1 MSWSGRIELSLK
13 IIGTLIA
20 IFGIWK
26 YFADRH
32 DERVVAAQNRS
43 LGYIERF
50 GGSGLVAAR
59 GRLLTFWQDYPEL
72 VAATKEGKLTEDGY
86 AAAIDKVYAA
96 HENRKHVDD
105 ALFRM
110 QVFLDEMSF
119 CRSSAACD
127 PVILD
132 GFFCEYTQRFS
143 RAYAPFYAR
152 LSRDIGAKPIDAG
165 VQALAEDCAKQ
176 DE

>member
-1 MSWSGRIELSLK
+1 MSGVERIELSLK
-13 IIGTLIA
+13 IIATLIA
-20 IFGIWK
+20 IFGVWK

-32 DERVVAAQNRS
+32 DERLVAAQNRS

-50 GGSGLVAAR
+50 GGSDLVAAR
-59 GRLLTFWQDYPEL
+59 GRLLAFWQDYPEL
-72 VAATKEGKLTEDGY
+72 VAATKGGSLTEDGY
-86 AAAIDKVYAA
+86 ALAVDAVYAA

-127 PVILD
+127 GDILD
-132 GFFCEYTQRFS
+132 GFFC
-143 RAYAPFYAR
+143 
-152 LSRDIGAKPIDAG
+152 
-165 VQALAEDCAKQ
+165 
-176 DE
+176 